1 MHNKD
6 CKMNQSRYQDS
17 EEYDPNLNLDAK
29 NYYRVDEMSIYESYQ
44 AFLGQAYGNEDAS
57 YYNEFDYYL
66 NKVEE
71 KKYKYGGDFTK
82 KLSALADLCDDELLF
97 AGVKYDDSKNLTHK
111 ILLFDEYQKMV
122 PNHDLKNPFVDTIQH
137 YDNTEY
143 VSSIKEDVK
152 ESECNEEEDEGET
165 MSDSDSTDTIWG
177 KKSKK
182 KLKKK
187 SKATNK
193 KRGRKSNSK
202 SSQETTNSQLKRG
215 VVQRRRQAID
225 KSSFRVWS

>member
-1 MHNKD
+1 
-6 CKMNQSRYQDS
+6 
-17 EEYDPNLNLDAK
+17 
-29 NYYRVDEMSIYESYQ
+29 
-44 AFLGQAYGNEDAS
+44 
-57 YYNEFDYYL
+57 
-66 NKVEE
+66 
-71 KKYKYGGDFTK
+71 
-82 KLSALADLCDDELLF
+82 
-97 AGVKYDDSKNLTHK
+97 
-111 ILLFDEYQKMV
+111 MV

-152 ESECNEEEDEGET
+152 ESVCNEEEEDEGET

-187 SKATNK
+187 SKVTNK

-215 VVQRRRQAID
+215 VWSKEEDKRLTNLVSEFGAKNWGFIAEKMETRVGKQCRERWFNQLDPSLNRNPFTIEEKNFIIQAQKELGNSWSKIAKRMPGRTQNAIKNFFNSLNKTNKRQV
-225 KSSFRVWS
+225 K